1 MELSRISSKGQVTI
15 PKAIRDILKLH
26 EGDRVAFLEEG
37 GKVMITKASLVAL
50 TDLQESIRVQAD
62 VEGITED
69 DVLKEL
75 EKVREEMWNERNK

>member
-15 PKAIRDILKLH
+15 PKAIRDLLKLH
-26 EGDRVAFLEEG
+26 EGESVAFLEEG